1 MIRIYV
7 NEEKKRKIENIF
19 WQDAQKAKTGIIN
32 VLKDKAV
39 IRIIKSNHSKIYNR
53 LYDPKTKEPDENEVK
68 KLLFAD
74 RAELKQYIDEF
85 GSYEGKMVL
94 SEELVNQ
101 VFRYKNFSE
110 RQSAVKILRE
120 LDIYT
125 CPYCNR
131 QYIFTLKNGRV
142 RPQFDHYYPKSLY
155 PYLALSL
162 NNLIPSCSIC
172 NQAKSLLDTVTT
184 PILYPYEEEFGYDVK
199 FNVEIN
205 KRENYARIMQ
215 GISDDFEIKV
225 CAEGLDAVKNQ
236 MEKLHLNELYNE
248 HKGYVQD
255 ILKSYYIN
263 PPERIQELYDKFGGL
278 FSSKEEI
285 RGLLYMTALD
295 KASWGSRPLSKLTYD
310 IDKQLEKKEI

>member
-7 NEEKKRKIENIF
+7 NEEKKRRIENIF
-19 WQDAQKAKTGIIN
+19 WQDAQKAKTGLVN

-39 IRIIKSNHSKIYNR
+39 IRILKRNHSKIYNR
-53 LYDPKTKEPDENEVK
+53 LYDPKSGVLDENEVK

-74 RAELKQYIDEF
+74 REELKEYIDEF
-85 GSYEGKMVL
+85 GSYEGSKAL
-94 SEELVNQ
+94 FEELVNQ

-131 QYIFTLKNGRV
+131 QYIFTLKNGKV
-142 RPQFDHYYPKSLY
+142 RPQFDHYYPQSLY

-162 NNLIPSCSIC
+162 YNLIPSCSIC
-172 NQAKSLLDTVTT
+172 NQAKSSLDTVTS

-199 FNVEIN
+199 FQVEIGKN
-205 KRENYARIMQ
+205 ESYTRIMQ

-225 CAEGLDAVKNQ
+225 YPEGLDVVDNQ
-236 MEKLHLNELYNE
+236 MEKLHLNELYHE

-263 PPERIQELYDKFGGL
+263 PPERIQELYDKFGDL

-285 RGLLYMTALD
+285 RGLLYMSALD

-310 IDKQLEKKEI
+310 IDKQLERNKF